1 MNDAYIDEYPLT
13 MIQDDQIVQPAFSS
27 NMVPIVLSSSNVY
40 IPYCAVTIKS
50 ILEHIS
56 LEYNYDIFILTTGID
71 RDQQNMLFHMVN
83 PYSNVSL
90 RLVDMTSFVSKYQF
104 FKYEYISAETYFRLT
119 TPWIF
124 TCFDRII
131 FLDSDIIVCRDIAS
145 LISIDLEGYFLA
157 ASKDI
162 VMAGY
167 CNGRVPEMS
176 QYLSNRLKLE
186 KTSDYFNAGVICF
199 NAALMRNTFSADE
212 LPQDAEKGK
221 YTILDQDTL
230 NRYCNGKVYYLG
242 LEWNMP
248 PDCNV
253 FSDIPRERKSH
264 YISYAPEALKQEY
277 RHAHE
282 NPKIIHY
289 TDRGKPWLYPDEDLA
304 DVFWETA
311 RKTPFYETIL
321 FRLFDFQAQEKVKQ
335 IVSTQPNLLSSASVE
350 FYPQGNLL
358 KRTVKRIVR
367 IFLPY
372 GTKRR
377 AFVKKYY
384 FKLRGWEC

>member
-1 MNDAYIDEYPLT
+1 MNDAYINEHPLI
-13 MIQDDQIVQPAFSS
+13 MIHGNQIVQPAFSS
-27 NMVPIVLSSSNVY
+27 NVVPIVLSSSNIY
-40 IPYCAVTIKS
+40 IPYCAVTIRS
-50 ILEHIS
+50 ILEHMS

-71 RDQQNMLFHMVN
+71 LVHQNTLFHMVN

-90 RLVDMTSFVSKYQF
+90 RLVDMAPFVSKYQF
-104 FKYEYISAETYFRLT
+104 FTYKFISAETYFRLV

-124 TCFDRII
+124 TCFDRIL
-131 FLDSDIIVCRDIAS
+131 FLDSDIIVCRDVAS
-145 LISIDLEGYFLA
+145 LLSIDLEGYLLA

-167 CNGRVPEMS
+167 CNGRVPEMP
-176 QYLSNRLKLE
+176 QYLSNHLKL
-186 KTSDYFNAGVICF
+186 KRTSDYFNAGVIYF

-212 LPQDAEKGK
+212 LPQDAANGE
-221 YTILDQDTL
+221 YAILDQDTL
-230 NRYCNGKVYYLG
+230 NQYCNGKVYYLG

-253 FSDIPRERKSH
+253 FTDILGERKSN
-264 YISYAPEALKQEY
+264 IINYAPEALKEEY
-277 RHAHE
+277 RRAHE
-282 NPKIIHY
+282 TPKIIHY
-289 TDRGKPWLYPDEDLA
+289 TDRGKPWLDPDEDLA

-311 RKTPFYETIL
+311 RRTPFYETLL
-321 FRLFDFQAQEKVKQ
+321 FRLFDFQAQEKAKQ
-335 IVSTQPNLLSSASVE
+335 SEFAHTNPLPSASVE
-350 FYPQGNLL
+350 FYPQGNLF

>member
-1 MNDAYIDEYPLT
+1 MNIAYINEHPLI
-13 MIQDDQIVQPAFSS
+13 MIQDGQEIQPAFSS
-27 NMVPIVLSSSNVY
+27 NVVPIVLSSSNIY
-40 IPYCAVTIKS
+40 IPYCAVTIQS

-56 LEYNYDIFILTTGID
+56 PEYNYDIFILTTGVD
-71 RDQQNMLFHMVN
+71 RDQQDMLLNMVR
-83 PYSNVSL
+83 PYLNVSL
-90 RLVDMTSFVSKYQF
+90 RLVDMAFFVSKYEF
-104 FKYEYISAETYFRLT
+104 FIYEHISAETYFRLV

-124 TCFDRII
+124 TCFDRVI
-131 FLDSDIIVCRDIAS
+131 FLDSDIIVCQDMAS
-145 LISIDLEGYFLA
+145 LFSIELDGYYLA
-157 ASKDI
+157 ASRDV
-162 VMAGY
+162 VMAGF
-167 CNGRVPEMS
+167 CNGRLPQMT
-176 QYLSNRLKLE
+176 QYLSDRLNLKDP
-186 KTSDYFNAGVICF
+186 SDYFNAGVMYF
-199 NAALMRNTFSADE
+199 NTALMRKTFSAEE
-212 LPQDAEKGK
+212 LPQDAAQGE
-221 YTILDQDTL
+221 YSILDQDAL

-253 FSDIPRERKSH
+253 FSSTPGERKSH
-264 YISYAPEALKQEY
+264 YISYAPEALKKEY
-277 RHAHE
+277 EQAHE

-289 TDRGKPWLYPDEDLA
+289 TDYGKPWLYPDEDLA

-311 RKTPFYETIL
+311 RKTPFYEILL

-335 IVSTQPNLLSSASVE
+335 IVAGSLPPSAVE
-350 FYPQGNLL
+350 FYPQGHLF

>member
-1 MNDAYIDEYPLT
+1 MNEAYINEHPLT
-13 MIQDDQIVQPAFSS
+13 MIQDTQMLQPAFSS
-27 NMVPIVLSSSNVY
+27 NVIPIALSSSNKY

-56 LEYNYDIFILTTGID
+56 LESNYDIFILTTGID
-71 RDQQNMLFHMVN
+71 RDQQDMLFHMVN

-90 RLVDMTSFVSKYQF
+90 RLVDMTSFASKYQF
-104 FKYEYISAETYFRLT
+104 LVYEHISSETYFRLI

-124 TCFDRII
+124 SCFDRVI
-131 FLDSDIIVCRDIAS
+131 FLDSDIIVCQDVAT
-145 LISIDLEGYFLA
+145 LVSIDLEGYYLA

-162 VMAGY
+162 VMAGF
-167 CNGRVPEMS
+167 CNGYCPEMS
-176 QYLSNRLKLE
+176 QYLSNRLKL
-186 KTSDYFNAGVICF
+186 KNTSDYFNAGVIYF
-199 NAALMRNTFSADE
+199 NAALMRNAFSADE
-212 LPQDAEKGK
+212 FPQDASKGE

-242 LEWNMP
+242 LEWNFT
-248 PDCNV
+248 PDCKV
-253 FSDIPRERKSH
+253 FSRIPGERKSH
-264 YISYAPEALKQEY
+264 FISYAPDALKQEY

-289 TDRGKPWLYPDEDLA
+289 TDIGKPWLYPDDDLA

-321 FRLFDFQAQEKVKQ
+321 FRLFDFHAQEKAKQ
-335 IVSTQPNLLSSASVE
+335 VIPKQSHSSAVE

-372 GTKRR
+372 GTRRR
-377 AFVKKYY
+377 AFIKKYY
-384 FKLRGWEC
+384 FKFRGWEC